1 MKISSGKPC
10 LYKTAGSNS
19 ELDMRE
25 MLTEEYIREVWATLP
40 QHIKPTTFHSTLLLR
55 QALGVKVTL
64 ASETLQ
70 VAGSFKFRAAY
81 NLLASVE
88 EREVI
93 TASSGNFGQAVAYAC
108 MLLGKRCTVIMPLTS
123 SRTKQQAIRAYGG
136 EVELLDVAIT
146 SRSERI
152 KQAVEERPNAF
163 YAPPYD
169 HYRVVAGNSTLGKEI
184 IERLHTP
191 EQPLDCIVC
200 PIGGGGLISGL
211 ITARDLLAPEVEVV
225 GAEPL
230 LGNDAARSLREG
242 RLVHLDAEPSTV
254 ADGARTPGLGNLN
267 YEIIREGVSHII
279 EVPEEAIKEGVRVL
293 FGTANLK
300 AEPTGALSTGALL
313 TEPERFR
320 DKRVCLV
327 VSGGNV
333 DVGVYASVL
342 AGD

>member
-1 MKISSGKPC
+1 
-10 LYKTAGSNS
+10 
-19 ELDMRE
+19 MRDY
-25 MLTEEYIREVWATLP
+25 LTPEYLREVWDVLP
-40 QHIKPTTFHSTLLLR
+40 RTVRPTTFHSSLLLNN
-55 QALGVKVTL
+55 ALGADVTL

-70 VAGSFKFRAAY
+70 IAGSFKFRAAY

-123 SRTKQQAIRAYGG
+123 SKVKQAAVRAYGG

-146 SRSERI
+146 SRSDRI
-152 KQAVEERPNAF
+152 RQARDERPHAF

-191 EQPLDCIVC
+191 ERPLDMIVC
-200 PIGGGGLISGL
+200 PIGGGGLISGV
-211 ITARDLLAPEVEVV
+211 IVARDLLAPEIEVV

-230 LGNDAARSLREG
+230 LGNDAARSMREG
-242 RLVHLDAEPSTV
+242 QLVHLDAEPMTL
-254 ADGARTPGLGNLN
+254 ADGARTPSLGNLN
-267 YEIIREGVSHII
+267 YEIIREGVRHIV
-279 EVPEEAIKEGVRVL
+279 EVPEEAIMEGVRVL
-293 FGTANLK
+293 YGAANLK

-313 TEPERFR
+313 TDPDRFR
-320 DKRVCLV
+320 GKRVCLI

-333 DVGVYASVL
+333 DTGTYTAILSG
-342 AGD
+342 AQAKA